1 MRRNNY
7 STASGAGRRSGLA
20 KVAVNGDRW
29 FIRAAES
36 RRVSVGWRQ
45 TPYDEEAGQRRGKRA
60 AKQRPAADRRSC
72 GDDENAAS
80 ISNNATTP
88 HPAAVAMTTHLS
100 ASRRKK
106 NPAAAEF
113 LPRNHRQSKQNDYMM
128 NFVSPSHSIA
138 CNAKAGKK
146 QPHLNH

>member
-113 LPRNHRQSKQNDYMM
+113 LPRNHRQSKQNDLYDELCFTVTFYSMRCK
-128 NFVSPSHSIA
+128 SR
-138 CNAKAGKK
+138 KK
-146 QPHLNH
+146 NNHT